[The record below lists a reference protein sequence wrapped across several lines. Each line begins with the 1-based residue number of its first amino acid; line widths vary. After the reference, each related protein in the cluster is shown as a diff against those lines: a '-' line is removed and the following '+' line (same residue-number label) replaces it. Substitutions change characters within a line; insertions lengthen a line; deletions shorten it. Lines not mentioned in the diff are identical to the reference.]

1 MKVWIVYN
9 AWEWNGS
16 SDDFRDCYWESVEKI
31 VDSEEKAIKYIQD
44 ELRPLVEFKAAVKAA
59 QEKFNCDECSRCECN
74 DCLVA
79 KEDQTVDIDE
89 VPNQEFIRSHSDC
102 IAYIDNRETQ
112 YYFYKEYEVE

>member
-9 AWEWNGS
+9 AQEWNGS
-16 SDDFRDCYWESVEKI
+16 YDDFRDCYRESVEKI

-59 QEKFNCDECSRCECN
+59 QEKFNCDECSLCECN

-89 VPNQEFIRSHSDC
+89 VPNQEFIKSHSNC
-102 IAYIDNRETQ
+102 IVYIDNRETQ